1 MLVTLGLVPLISVLV
16 GLPVF
21 VALLLGVLATLG
33 FELNMPATMIHQ
45 IMFGSISSYTLLA
58 IPFFLFAGDLM
69 GKGGLTGRII
79 EWVLALVGRTPGAV
93 GLVTVGTAGVYGSI
107 SGSSPATVGSISRQL
122 YPDLIKNGYS
132 RPFSLGLINAAG
144 AVSVVLPPSLNY
156 LLYGAVAEQSI
167 VSLFTAGILP
177 GIVMLGTLALA
188 AVIYARRNNI
198 REGNTFSF
206 RYLLTTTR
214 RAIWALLAPV
224 FILGSIYGGFATP
237 TEAGGIACVYA
248 IVVTVLIHRTL
259 TIRDVIRIAGS
270 SALLTAQIMI
280 IVAAAGVFSWLL
292 TISGFQ
298 AGLVNFVAGLDV
310 QPWVILLAIN
320 ITLLIIGCF
329 IDPTSAILT
338 LTPLLLPVVAH
349 IGVDPIH
356 FGVIMSVNLSI
367 GMFTPPFG
375 LNIFVTQA
383 TLKVPTI
390 DIYRG
395 VLPFAFIQIIA
406 LMIVTYIPQLSLAFL

>member
-1 MLVTLGLVPLISVLV
+1 MLATLGFVPIICLVL

-21 VALLLGVLATLG
+21 VALLFGILATLG
-33 FELNMPATMIHQ
+33 FQLNMPATMIHQ

-58 IPFFLFAGDLM
+58 VPFFIFAGDLM
-69 GKGGLTGRII
+69 GRGGLTGRII

-93 GLVTVGTAGVYGSI
+93 GLVTVGTAGVYGAI

-144 AVSVVLPPSLNY
+144 ATSVVLPPSLNY
-156 LLYGAVAEQSI
+156 ILYGAVAEQSI
-167 VSLFTAGILP
+167 VALFTAGIVP
-177 GIVMLGTLALA
+177 GVLILSILSVTTLA
-188 AVIYARRNNI
+188 YAYHNNI
-198 REGNTFSF
+198 REGIKFKFSA
-206 RYLLTTTR
+206 LVVASR
-214 RAIWALLAPV
+214 RAVWALLAPV
-224 FILGSIYGGFATP
+224 FILGSIYGGLATP
-237 TEAGGIACVYA
+237 TEAGGLACIYA

-259 TIRDVIRIAGS
+259 SLGQVIRIAGG

-280 IVAAAGVFSWLL
+280 IVAAAGVFSWIL

-298 AGLVNFVAGLDV
+298 AALVNFVASLEV
-310 QPWVILLAIN
+310 SPLVILLAVN
-320 ITLLIIGCF
+320 LLLLIVGCF
-329 IDPTSAILT
+329 IDPASAILT
-338 LTPLLLPVVAH
+338 LTPLLLPVAIQ

-356 FGVIMSVNLSI
+356 FGIIMSVNLSI

-383 TLKVPTI
+383 TLKVPTME
-390 DIYRG
+390 IYKG
-395 VLPFAFIQIIA
+395 VIPFVFITIVA
-406 LMIVTYIPQLSLAFL
+406 LMLITYFPYLSLALL